1 MKASRA
7 ICRMWA
13 SITLCIAIVAIAS
26 HAVAVQ
32 VTLAWDP
39 NTEPITAGYKIHYGI
54 ESQSF
59 SVHIDVAKATS
70 YTVTGLTAGQTYY
83 FAATAYDASGNE
95 SAYSNVV
102 SSTTAPASLNV
113 APTAPALPAGPSSL
127 PVNTAGAFSTSAS
140 DPNGDSLKY
149 RYDWGGGV
157 ISGWGAAGQSRSWAA
172 SGAYLVKAQAQDPSG
187 LVSAWSSAR
196 SVTVTQAPAV
206 IDSDGDGV
214 PNTLDAFPNN
224 PKEWADANKNGIG
237 DNADAAASPV
247 APKLVAPVN
256 NATSGVM
263 AILKTDAF
271 STPAAGAT
279 HAKTRWQVFREEDDL
294 CVLDTL
300 STTALLSLTV
310 PKLLLDEGTAYYWR
324 AQFTDS
330 LNRGSAWSGYG
341 HFATLATNSD
351 RNANGIPDAQ
361 EVSMGTDLD
370 GDGVKDAREGSI
382 KSFKVA
388 GASAQVGVSI
398 KGSPTAVAIEAV
410 ESESAYTASST
421 PAQMPFGRID
431 FKIAVAQP
439 GDPATV
445 RLYFSRAA
453 TTGSS
458 YSRYDSVGGKWYD
471 YSANAAFTADFKSVA
486 LTLTDG
492 GAGDA
497 DGVANGV
504 IVAAG
509 AVLAH

>member
-7 ICRMWA
+7 IYRMWV

-39 NTEPITAGYKIHYGI
+39 NTDPITAGYKIHYGI

-83 FAATAYDASGNE
+83 FAASAYDASGHE
-95 SAYSNVV
+95 SGYSNVV
-102 SSTTAPASLNV
+102 SSTTAATSLNV
-113 APTAPALPAGPSSL
+113 APAAPALPTGPTSL
-127 PVNTAGAFSTSAS
+127 PVNTAGAFSTLAS

-157 ISGWGAAGQSRSWAA
+157 VSGWGAADQSRSWPAT
-172 SGAYLVKAQAQDPSG
+172 GVYLVKAQAQDPSG

-196 SVTVTQAPAV
+196 SVTVTQAPA
-206 IDSDGDGV
+206 INDADGDGV
-214 PNTLDAFPNN
+214 ANSLDAFPNN

-247 APKLVAPVN
+247 APKLVAPIN

-263 AILKTDAF
+263 SILKTNTF

-300 STTALLSLTV
+300 STTALLSLAV
-310 PKLLLDEGTAYYWR
+310 PKLVLDEDTAYYWR
-324 AQFTDS
+324 SQFTDS
-330 LNRGSAWSGYG
+330 LNRASAWSAYG

-361 EVSMGTDLD
+361 EVSWGADLD
-370 GDGVKDAREGSI
+370 RDGVKDAREGKI
-382 KSFKVA
+382 KSFKVV
-388 GASAQVGVSI
+388 GTSTQVGVSI

-410 ESESAYTASST
+410 ESGSAYTAAST
-421 PAQMPFGRID
+421 PSQLPLGRI
-431 FKIAVAQP
+431 V
-439 GDPATV
+439 
-445 RLYFSRAA
+445 Y
-453 TTGSS
+453 
-458 YSRYDSVGGKWYD
+458 
-471 YSANAAFTADFKSVA
+471 
-486 LTLTDG
+486 
-492 GAGDA
+492 
-497 DGVANGV
+497 
-504 IVAAG
+504 
-509 AVLAH
+509 